1 MSFLQALSRTP
12 QVISQASKLIP
23 KAFSRGRMVQQAM
36 PHVGGMVTGMGAG
49 AIADH
54 MTSSEPTPEKMQEI
68 QGQVEAYAASLQAQR
83 GIGMDEAKQQAEAE
97 IGQLLRE
104 KAKGDPNMLVNAA
117 AFLVGM
123 LPGMA
128 AGKVVG
134 RVGGKMI
141 AGKAAGAEAFLAKA
155 GSRGPREAAVKTRLA
170 NRTGAAQEVK
180 TKYNSGQAGM
190 DAGDASAA
198 AAPAAVPPSPTVPIP
213 AAGAPAPEFGR
224 AGMTSADDMLKY
236 AGGAPPTPIVK
247 PGGKSVLAK
256 RKPAMPATTPVP
268 ADDLLKSAQAPAA
281 DPLAAAASSAAAD
294 LRAAKPLVR
303 PTGPVTAIPVSGNE
317 LGKAAKYLR
326 DKGHLKPGDE
336 AAFAADAASV
346 TDGPGLKAL
355 VEKWSK
361 PRAGGTAEEAIKARM
376 MGFKSSKG
384 I

>member
-1 MSFLQALSRTP
+1 
-12 QVISQASKLIP
+12 
-23 KAFSRGRMVQQAM
+23 M
-36 PHVGGMVTGMGAG
+36 P
-49 AIADH
+49 
-54 MTSSEPTPEKMQEI
+54 
-68 QGQVEAYAASLQAQR
+68 
-83 GIGMDEAKQQAEAE
+83 
-97 IGQLLRE
+97 
-104 KAKGDPNMLVNAA
+104 
-117 AFLVGM
+117 
-123 LPGMA
+123 LPA
-128 AGKVVG
+128 VLPL
-134 RVGGKMI
+134 
-141 AGKAAGAEAFLAKA
+141 LAKA
-155 GSRGPREAAVKTRLA
+155 GAAAAGMFTAQNVGSMVGMTAVPLIIEHMMSGPPSPENIAKIKSIIDSESMKLSQTQNIPLADAQRQMKAELEPALMEAMSSKPGAMGTLA
-170 NRTGAAQEVK
+170 AWVGGGIAGGHIGGKIGAKFAK
-180 TKYNSGQAGM
+180 APAGMGRPGM
-190 DAGDASAA
+190 DAGDASPAS
-198 AAPAAVPPSPTVPIP
+198 APAAIPPSPTVPVP
-213 AAGAPAPEFGR
+213 AAAAPAPEFGR

-303 PTGPVTAIPVSGNE
+303 PTGPVAAIPVSGPE

-346 TDGPGLKAL
+346 TDGPGLRAL